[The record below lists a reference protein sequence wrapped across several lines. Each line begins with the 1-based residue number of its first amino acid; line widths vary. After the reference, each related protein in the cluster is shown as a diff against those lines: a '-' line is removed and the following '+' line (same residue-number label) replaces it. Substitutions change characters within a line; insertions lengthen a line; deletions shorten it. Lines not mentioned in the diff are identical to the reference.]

1 MNNFKIL
8 SDTSCD
14 IPKEMAKKYD
24 IDLVSFNITFD
35 GGATYLKEGIDIGSD
50 ELCERMLGKDVF
62 PKTSLPSVMDYTD
75 AFKPYLLDGRDV
87 FCVCLSS
94 KFSGSYQSAVNAAQM
109 LLEEFPERKI
119 KIVDSLLATFLQGL
133 LVIDVAE
140 YREEG
145 KDIDEIFDL
154 VESYKK
160 EGFAYLTVDTL
171 EYLQKG
177 GRIGK
182 VTALAGGILNIKPI
196 ILLEDGALSP
206 HSNARGR
213 KKSLAEVV
221 ELTANFLKGKESKY
235 RAWVLSSGFEE
246 DAKIMA
252 ELMAEKGVP
261 VLGIG
266 KIGATITVHAGP
278 GVAGIVILRN
288 RP

>member
-1 MNNFKIL
+1 MSNFKIL

-14 IPKEMAKKYD
+14 LPKEMVEKYD
-24 IDLVSFNITFD
+24 IGLVPFNITFD
-35 GGATYLKEGIDIGSD
+35 GGATYLKEGIDIDSD
-50 ELCERMLGKDVF
+50 ELCERMLGKNVF

-75 AFKPYLLDGRDV
+75 AFRPHLIDGRDV

-94 KFSGSYQSAVNAAQM
+94 KFSGSYQSAVNAAGM
-109 LLEEFPERKI
+109 LLEEFPDRKI

-133 LVIDVAE
+133 LVTDVAE

-145 KDIDEIFDL
+145 KGVDEIFGL
-154 VESYKK
+154 VESYKD

-182 VTALAGGILNIKPI
+182 VAALAGGILNIKPI
-196 ILLEDGALSP
+196 IVLEHGALSP
-206 HSNARGR
+206 HSKARGR
-213 KKSLAEVV
+213 KKSLSEVV
-221 ELTANFLKGKESKY
+221 ELTADFLKDKKDEY

-246 DAKIMA
+246 DARAMVG
-252 ELMAEKGVP
+252 LMKEKGVP
-261 VLGIG
+261 VQGIG

-278 GVAGIVILRN
+278 GVAGIVVLRN

>member
-14 IPKEMAKKYD
+14 LPKEMAEKYD
-24 IDLVSFNITFD
+24 IGLVSFNITFD
-35 GGATYLKEGIDIGSD
+35 GGATYLKECIDITSD

-75 AFKPYLLDGRDV
+75 AFRPHLIDGRDV

-94 KFSGSYQSAVNAAQM
+94 KFSGSYQSAVNAATM

-119 KIVDSLLATFLQGL
+119 KVVDSLLATFLQGL
-133 LVIDVAE
+133 LVLDVAK

-145 KDIDEIFDL
+145 KGVDEIFDL
-154 VESYKK
+154 VESYKSD
-160 EGFAYLTVDTL
+160 GFAYLTVDTL

-182 VTALAGGILNIKPI
+182 TAALAGGILNIKPI
-196 ILLEDGALSP
+196 ILLEHGALSP
-206 HSNARGR
+206 HSKARGR
-213 KKSLAEVV
+213 KKALSEVV
-221 ELTANFLKGKESKY
+221 ELTSAFLKGKEDEY

-246 DAKIMA
+246 DAIAMA
-252 ELMAEKGVP
+252 DLAKEKGVMAE
-261 VLGIG
+261 GIG
-266 KIGATITVHAGP
+266 KIGATITVHAGL
-278 GVAGIVILRN
+278 GVAGIVVLRN

>member
-1 MNNFKIL
+1 MSNFKII

-14 IPKEMAKKYD
+14 IPKELVEEYD
-24 IDLVSFNITFD
+24 IGLVPFNITFD
-35 GGATYLKEGIDIGSD
+35 GGATYLKEGIDIDSD
-50 ELCERMLGKDVF
+50 ELCEKMQGKDVF

-75 AFKPYLLDGRDV
+75 AFKPHLLDGRDV

-94 KFSGSYQSAVNAAQM
+94 KFSGSYQSAVNAAEM

-119 KIVDSLLATFLQGL
+119 KVVDSLLATFLQGL

-140 YREEG
+140 YRKEG
-145 KDIDEIFDL
+145 KGVDEIFDL
-154 VESYKK
+154 VESYKN

-182 VTALAGGILNIKPI
+182 AAALAGGILNIKPI
-196 ILLEDGALSP
+196 IVLEHGALSP
-206 HSNARGR
+206 HSKARGR
-213 KKSLAEVV
+213 KKALAEVV
-221 ELTANFLKGKESKY
+221 ELTANFLKGKENEY

-246 DAKIMA
+246 DAKAMA
-252 ELMAEKGVP
+252 DLMQEKGVP

-266 KIGATITVHAGP
+266 KIGATITVHGGP
-278 GVAGIVILRN
+278 GVTGIVVLRN